1 MKFSVYNVYITIY
14 LADIGYIYQ
23 SMAELKKELEESL
36 ENTQEYS
43 NDEFLD
49 ATLAGRYQCVNKT
62 STLMLL
68 LETLILFTHECI
80 SV

>member
-43 NDEFLD
+43 NDEILD
-49 ATLAGRYQCVNKT
+49 ATLAGRYRCVNKT
-62 STLMLL
+62 TTLMLL
-68 LETLILFTHECI
+68 SDSIHT
-80 SV
+80 

>member
-1 MKFSVYNVYITIY
+1 MKFSVYNVYLTIY

-36 ENTQEYS
+36 EDTQEYS
-43 NDEFLD
+43 NNEFLD

-62 STLMLL
+62 TTLMLL
-68 LETLILFTHECI
+68 SDSIHT
-80 SV
+80 

>member
-1 MKFSVYNVYITIY
+1 MKFSVYSVYITIY

-43 NDEFLD
+43 NNEFLD

-62 STLMLL
+62 TTLMLL
-68 LETLILFTHECI
+68 LECI